1 LRPSRAPSRDT
12 AGAGGAA
19 GSRRAV
25 GPPGAAPSPA
35 ARSRRPEQR
44 GRGRLAWHP
53 GPPGHGTA
61 TRSSGHRPGPPAARS
76 DQPIGQRPP
85 GGLGE
90 RRQNSP
96 ARSPGDGGADLGHD
110 LARHVRRL
118 PGQPSGPP
126 TRRTRTSMPARAATH
141 GDPLRGAGR
150 GWGCGL
156 AFPGQDKCPAAAAPG
171 QPAWSCP
178 AHRGGPPAAG
188 QQRPAVRP
196 GPAGVVLSLDIGQAL
211 GESAISDPDDVHA
224 AEVPVSPVVAPAH
237 DGACRAVGELLLDIE
252 SGLRRLREQLPP
264 DPRTA
269 SRPWWRT
276 PSGGGEVDS
285 NTTSSVTRART
296 ASRSWA
302 LRGR

>member
-1 LRPSRAPSRDT
+1 MRPSRAPSRDA

-19 GSRRAV
+19 GSCRAV

-35 ARSRRPEQR
+35 ARSRRPDQR

-96 ARSPGDGGADLGHD
+96 VRSPGDGGADLGHD

-156 AFPGQDKCPAAAAPG
+156 AFPGPDKRPAAAAPR

-196 GPAGVVLSLDIGQAL
+196 GLAGVVLDMGQAL
-211 GESAISDPDDVHA
+211 GESAISDPHDVHA
-224 AEVPVSPVVAPAH
+224 ADVPVSPVV
-237 DGACRAVGELLLDIE
+237 RAVA
-252 SGLRRLREQLPP
+252 P

>member
-1 LRPSRAPSRDT
+1 MRPSRTPSRDT
-12 AGAGGAA
+12 AGGAA
-19 GSRRAV
+19 A
-25 GPPGAAPSPA
+25 PPG
-35 ARSRRPEQR
+35 RRP
-44 GRGRLAWHP
+44 
-53 GPPGHGTA
+53 
-61 TRSSGHRPGPPAARS
+61 S
-76 DQPIGQRPP
+76 
-85 GGLGE
+85 
-90 RRQNSP
+90 
-96 ARSPGDGGADLGHD
+96 
-110 LARHVRRL
+110 
-118 PGQPSGPP
+118 
-126 TRRTRTSMPARAATH
+126 RRTRTSMPVRAATH

-156 AFPGQDKCPAAAAPG
+156 AFPGQGKCPAAAAPG

-196 GPAGVVLSLDIGQAL
+196 GPAGVVLSVDIGQAL

-224 AEVPVSPVVAPAH
+224 ADVPVSPVVAPAH
-237 DGACRAVGELLLDIE
+237 DGACRAVGELLLNIE

-302 LRGR
+302 LRGGEAVHQIKDGISGRHAAIFPAVAQSRTVCARSRRYAPAAPWPARCRCSCGTGM

>member
-1 LRPSRAPSRDT
+1 MRPSRAPSRDA

-19 GSRRAV
+19 GSCQAV

-44 GRGRLAWHP
+44 GHSRLAWNP

-90 RRQNSP
+90 LRQNSP
-96 ARSPGDGGADLGHD
+96 VRSRGTVALTSVMISPGMYAASLASRPDRRPGGHGPAC
-110 LARHVRRL
+110 
-118 PGQPSGPP
+118 QP
-126 TRRTRTSMPARAATH
+126 AATH
-141 GDPLRGAGR
+141 GDPLCGAGS

-156 AFPGQDKCPAAAAPG
+156 AFPGPDKRPAAAAPR

-196 GPAGVVLSLDIGQAL
+196 GLAGVVLDIGQAL
-211 GESAISDPDDVHA
+211 GESAISDPHDVHA
-224 AEVPVSPVVAPAH
+224 ADVPVSPVVAPAH